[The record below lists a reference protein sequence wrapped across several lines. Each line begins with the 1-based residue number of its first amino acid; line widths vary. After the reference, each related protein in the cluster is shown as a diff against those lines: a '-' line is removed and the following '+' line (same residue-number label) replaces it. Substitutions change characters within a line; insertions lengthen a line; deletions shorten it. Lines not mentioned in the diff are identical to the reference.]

1 MSDTTTDETNPA
13 APPAAPPAAAEGTK
27 PASKPKAPKS
37 AKPADDT
44 VVVFRSVARESY
56 EFPVM
61 DIPSEL
67 GLEGHLTW
75 TVPAE
80 DADRFERH
88 WFVQNGRIIRT

>member
-1 MSDTTTDETNPA
+1 MSDTNTSAVDPATAPIPETT
-13 APPAAPPAAAEGTK
+13 AAEGTK
-27 PASKPKAPKS
+27 PASKPKATKA

-56 EFPVM
+56 EFAVM